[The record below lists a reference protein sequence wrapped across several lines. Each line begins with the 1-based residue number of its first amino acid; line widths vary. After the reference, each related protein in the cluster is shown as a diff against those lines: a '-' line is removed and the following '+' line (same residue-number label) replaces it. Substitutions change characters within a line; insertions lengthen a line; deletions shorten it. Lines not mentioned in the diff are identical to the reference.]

1 MGFLIDTCI
10 WIDVERG
17 KISPEEIEKVTKA
30 HPVFISPIMIAELTC
45 GMELSKSES
54 IRNERFVALQR
65 LKKIPVLMI
74 DELTGELFGRI
85 AASLRKKGKQ
95 AHYRIQDIWLAAQAI
110 QNNYYFLTHNLK
122 DFEDIGGLKL
132 VGFK

>member
-1 MGFLIDTCI
+1 
-10 WIDVERG
+10 
-17 KISPEEIEKVTKA
+17 
-30 HPVFISPIMIAELTC
+30 
-45 GMELSKSES
+45 MELSKSES

-65 LKKIPVLMI
+65 LKKMPVLMI
-74 DELTGELFGRI
+74 DELTGEIFGRI

-110 QNNYYFLTHNLK
+110 QNNNYFLTHNLK